1 MAEIRITFS
10 KNEEYLVDFLRDK
23 TKPNLFIKDL
33 IKEAMYHEY
42 YRLTGNIPSFF
53 EEIANNSIVLT
64 NNDVN
69 RVVDV
74 PPVHNDDDDE
84 DDVGVDISDM
94 EDF

>member
-74 PPVHNDDDDE
+74 PPVNDDE

>member
-74 PPVHNDDDDE
+74 PPVHNDDE

>member
-33 IKEAMYHEY
+33 IKEAMYSEY

-53 EEIANNSIVLT
+53 EAIANNSIALNT
-64 NNDVN
+64 NHVSEA
-69 RVVDV
+69 VMV
-74 PPVHNDDDDE
+74 PLANKDE
-84 DDVGVDISDM
+84 DDIGVDISDM

>member
-53 EEIANNSIVLT
+53 EAIANNSIVLT

-69 RVVDV
+69 RGVDV
-74 PPVHNDDDDE
+74 PLVNNDDE

>member
-33 IKEAMYHEY
+33 IKEAMYREY
-42 YRLTGNIPSFF
+42 YRLTGNVPAFF
-53 EEIANNSIVLT
+53 EKIADNAIAL
-64 NNDVN
+64 NDYSDNQVEDLPIIN
-69 RVVDV
+69 E
-74 PPVHNDDDDE
+74 DE

-94 EDF
+94 EEF